1 MKTTLQL
8 FVILF
13 CAILFTGCS
22 KKDVVVS
29 AEDQLATLLTGGSNR
44 VWRLNKVFVKNVQQ
58 ALTTDQMKYTKTFTL
73 NPAQK
78 LLGGYTD
85 FDGNFGEWIITSSKI
100 FRLVFTT
107 AGGGQYDIEYIIREI
122 SETTLDIQ
130 YTKNGET
137 IREVYYAF

>member
-44 VWRLNKVFVKNVQQ
+44 VWRLSKVFVRSVEQV
-58 ALTTDQMKYTKTFTL
+58 LTTDQKRYTKTFTL

-78 LLGGYTD
+78 QIGGFTD
-85 FDGNFGEWIITSSKI
+85 ADGNFGEWLITGGKTFLLTI
-100 FRLVFTT
+100 TT
-107 AGGGQYDIEYIIREI
+107 AGGAQYDIPYNVREI
-122 SETTLDIQ
+122 SETTLDIF

-137 IREVYYAF
+137 IREVYYGF